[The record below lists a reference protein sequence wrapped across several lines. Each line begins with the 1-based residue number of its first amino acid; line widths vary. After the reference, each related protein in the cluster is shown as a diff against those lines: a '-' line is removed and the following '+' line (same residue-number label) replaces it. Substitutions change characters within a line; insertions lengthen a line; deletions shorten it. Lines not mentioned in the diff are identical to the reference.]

1 MGKDRAGHLYAQLA
15 VLKSKRGVALINAL
29 VFSLMI
35 GLLITG
41 LYIAINTLFKSTE
54 EMRTFTSVR
63 EAAASGARYAASMA
77 PYFPK
82 DSQCE
87 TYELEFNIAGRQ
99 GKGNT
104 TVVMCRIS
112 QVSGSVSPGE
122 KTGASYEPVY
132 ASAFSGG
139 KGIFKIVSEAR
150 FNEQVSRVEAVYV
163 RE

>member
-1 MGKDRAGHLYAQLA
+1 MGKDRDGHLYAQFA

-35 GLLITG
+35 GLLISG
-41 LYIAINTLFKSTE
+41 FYIAINTLFKSTE

-77 PYFPK
+77 PYFK

-87 TYELEFNIAGRQ
+87 TYGLEFNIAGRE

-122 KTGASYEPVY
+122 KTGASYEPVS

-139 KGIFKIVSEAR
+139 RGIFKIVSTAR
-150 FNEQVSRVEAVYV
+150 FGDQISRVEAVYV